1 MILFFPLFP
10 VFPQLFQKLTVPGR
24 MKGGE
29 GAHQA
34 ALKDILTG
42 VQGLQPLPSLGF
54 GTLQPLSEFVAQ
66 LTQRLQ
72 TVLNGLSGLCPA
84 LCSSLPSIGQGLLCF
99 RPPLGGS
106 LSGFRQSKLQT
117 GLSGLPAAEAVR
129 P

>member
-42 VQGLQPLPSLGF
+42 VQSIQPLPGLGLGVLQPLG
-54 GTLQPLSEFVAQ
+54 EFVAELAQ
-66 LTQRLQ
+66 GLQ
-72 TVLNGLSGLCPA
+72 AVLNGYVFGKNSMAFRKGMIAVWGL
-84 LCSSLPSIGQGLLCF
+84 
-99 RPPLGGS
+99 
-106 LSGFRQSKLQT
+106 
-117 GLSGLPAAEAVR
+117 
-129 P
+129 